1 MDRFQRA
8 AVDGPKSDRLL
19 VPRAALIDLDGTLV
33 DSAPELAAAVD
44 AMLIAMELP
53 PAGEAA
59 ARERVGGGIGVLV
72 EQSLY
77 AALAREPTA
86 GERATARE
94 HFNRSYDARA
104 GRDCPVYPGVFDG
117 LALLRIAGLR
127 LACVTNKARRF
138 TDPMLTRLGLNGY
151 LDAVVAGDDT
161 DHLKPDPAPLER
173 AAELLGVNLADC
185 IMIGDS
191 AIDVAAARAAGCPVW
206 CLRSGYGSS
215 EPIDSANPDATFGRF
230 DDLAQTLT
238 QNP

>member
-1 MDRFQRA
+1 MT
-8 AVDGPKSDRLL
+8 
-19 VPRAALIDLDGTLV
+19 RAALIDLDGTLV

-44 AMLIAMELP
+44 DMLIALDLP

-59 ARERVGGGIGVLV
+59 ARERVGGGVGALV

-77 AALAREPTA
+77 AALGREPTNA
-86 GERATARE
+86 ERTAARQY
-94 HFNRSYDARA
+94 FDTSYDQRA
-104 GRDCPVYPGVFDG
+104 GRDGPVYPGVFDG
-117 LALLRIAGLR
+117 LALLRIAGFR

-138 TDPMLTRLGLNGY
+138 TEPMLARLGLNGY

-161 DHLKPDPAPLER
+161 AALKPDPAPLEL
-173 AAELLGVNLADC
+173 AAERLGVDLGDC

-206 CLRSGYGSS
+206 CVRSGYGSS
-215 EPIDSANPDATFGRF
+215 EPIDAANPDAAFDRF

-238 QNP
+238 RTS